1 MPEEFFTAESMLT
14 LAGASLI
21 TMVITNS
28 VQHAFNFNPKWFGLA
43 IAFIVSIT
51 GVILVGNYTV
61 VTFIIGI
68 FNGFLIYA
76 SSTGIMQMAGTSIE
90 STTAKSM
97 AGDPGI
103 KRKFWNKWY

>member
-1 MPEEFFTAESMLT
+1 MPEEFFTVESMLT

-21 TMVITNS
+21 TLVITNS

-51 GVILVGNYTV
+51 GVIIVGNNTV
-61 VTFIIGI
+61 VAYIIGI

-76 SSTGIMQMAGTSIE
+76 SSTGIMQMAGSSTE
-90 STTAKSM
+90 STTADSM
-97 AGDPGI
+97 AGNI
-103 KRKFWNKWY
+103 EIRRKFSSKWY